1 MTKQFFLQL
10 NNLQFFSEDLPP
22 GDDVKETPPAFSI
35 ESVLNNPEFEKFL
48 QSREDKI
55 RTEYS
60 KKNTTLQK
68 QLDEEKKS
76 KMSEQEKLEAAQKEL
91 QEKEL
96 TILERENK
104 LFAISALGESELPS
118 SFLPFV
124 TASNEEATT
133 EKITALKAEFDK
145 AVAAK
150 VEDTFK
156 GTGRTYKKGAE
167 GGVITT
173 EQFNKMGYQE
183 RVKLANEDP
192 DAYNKLTSGE

>member
-10 NNLQFFSEDLPP
+10 NNLQFFSEELPP
-22 GDDVKETPPAFSI
+22 GDEKETPPAFSI
-35 ESVLNNPEFEKFL
+35 EDVLNNPDFEKFL

-60 KKNTTLQK
+60 KKLSAK
-68 QLDEEKKS
+68 DKELADEKKS
-76 KMSEQEKLEAAQKEL
+76 KLSEQEKLELAHKEL
-91 QEKEL
+91 EEKTL
-96 TILERENK
+96 TIQERENK
-104 LFAISALGESELPS
+104 LFAIGALGESELPS

-124 TASNEEATT
+124 TASNEEETT

-156 GTGRTYKKGAE
+156 GTGRTHKKGAE
-167 GGVITT
+167 GGVINA